1 MGGNPEATWVEE
13 TAFLEADRKT
23 VEELDRG
30 SENGVGGM
38 AGMPNRQAL
47 RHVRREQKRKT
58 ARAREG
64 WMPER
69 CPEGGAKVR
78 CDG

>member
-13 TAFLEADRKT
+13 TAFSEADRRT

-47 RHVRREQKRKT
+47 RHVR
-58 ARAREG
+58 
-64 WMPER
+64 
-69 CPEGGAKVR
+69 
-78 CDG
+78 